1 MLATRV
7 RVMLVDELPRRR
19 RVARLSL
26 LAVALIALTLLLL
39 VLAAWVALREDPKD
53 IVGQFPLGA
62 GDNVPS
68 ISLILAA
75 GAAVATV
82 FMGLAALHAA
92 AAMRVLARDRRL
104 PGALSP
110 EARRLR
116 ALVLTPLGPSSVRL
130 VNEPELPAGKLPDP
144 NAADAVAQSLRLTV
158 LVPAHD
164 EALTIGATLE
174 SLCGQTRR
182 PDKVV
187 VVADNCTD
195 DTAGI
200 ARRGGAEVFTTVG
213 NSDKK
218 AGALNQALAEM
229 FEHIETRDVVMIM
242 DADSVIVPEFLQTA
256 MGRLE
261 ADPDLIAVGGV
272 FYGEEGS
279 GLVGQLQRSEF
290 TRYQRYI
297 SRRRGKVF
305 VLTGT
310 ASLLRTYALKAV
322 ADSRGELLPG
332 DPGRVYDTLAMT
344 EDNEMTLALKTLGAK
359 MVSPMQCRV
368 VTEVMPTLR
377 ALWRQRMRWQRGALE
392 NIGAYGLTRATLI
405 YWLQQ
410 LGIGYGTIALNA
422 YLFLMLVTVLAADE
436 FQLVWFWVA
445 IGMIFVVERVVT
457 VWAAGWRGRA
467 LAAPLVIEL
476 AYDLMLQAVYVKSL
490 LDIATGRAS
499 GWNYVPREAVPR
511 QAVSQ

>member
-1 MLATRV
+1 MAV
-7 RVMLVDELPRRR
+7 IDELPRRR

-26 LAVALIALTLLLL
+26 LAVALIGLALSL
-39 VLAAWVALREDPKD
+39 VVVAVWLVLREDPRD
-53 IVGQFPLGA
+53 IVGRLPLGA
-62 GDNVPS
+62 DDNVPS
-68 ISLILAA
+68 GSLILAA
-75 GAAVATV
+75 GAAMASVFVA
-82 FMGLAALHAA
+82 LAALHAA

-104 PGALSP
+104 PAALSP
-110 EARRLR
+110 EMRRLR
-116 ALVLTPLGPSSVRL
+116 GLVLTPLGPSAIRL
-130 VNEPELPAGKLPDP
+130 VNEPELSPSKLPDP
-144 NAADAVAQSLRLTV
+144 DATLAKPLRLTV

-174 SLCGQTRR
+174 SLWGQARR
-182 PDKVV
+182 PEKVV

-195 DTAGI
+195 DTADI
-200 ARRGGAEVFTTVG
+200 ARRGGAEVFMTVG
-213 NSDKK
+213 NRDKK

-229 FEHIETRDVVMIM
+229 FADIDVRDVVMIM
-242 DADSVIVPEFLQTA
+242 DADSVIVPEFLGTA
-256 MGRLE
+256 MARLE

-279 GLVGQLQRSEF
+279 GLVGQLQRNEY

-310 ASLLRTYALKAV
+310 ASLFRAYALKAV

-368 VTEVMPTLR
+368 VTEVMPTWR

-436 FQLVWFWVA
+436 FQVVWFWVA

-467 LAAPLVIEL
+467 LAGPLVIEL
-476 AYDLMLQAVYVKSL
+476 GYDLVMQAVYVKSL
-490 LDIATGRAS
+490 IDIATGRAS

-511 QAVSQ
+511 EAVPQ